1 MSLRPFIASLAVLAT
16 CCAPAAAQA
25 ADVELIVRRDAGL
38 TAAERT
44 DIRADAGVDHE
55 RRLRLADT
63 EVVSVPAADA
73 AEALR
78 ALRADPDVRWAIR
91 DGELSVTAA
100 TGADPFWT
108 WLWALRNTGQTLT
121 LGGVAHTGVL
131 DADMD
136 VPEAWQH
143 ATGRGVTV
151 AVVDSG
157 VDFDH
162 PDLAGRLASNPGE
175 IGTDAQ
181 GRDKRSNGVDDD
193 GNRLVDDWRGWDF
206 SDGDNDPTDLN
217 GHGTHVTGT
226 IAALNANG
234 DGVSGVA
241 PDATVLPLQTQGSD
255 GSGTFSAAADAFD
268 LAGDMGVR
276 VVNASLGAVT
286 SVPQVI
292 TDAVRAHPNTLY
304 VVSAGNDGL
313 DLELNSY
320 APCETPAAN
329 VVCVGASDQRDAA
342 ASFSNF
348 GTTAVDVFAPGV
360 NIVSTYPGGGY
371 VSMNGT
377 SMASPNTAAVA
388 ALVLSRNPSLS
399 AAQVKAALL
408 STTDAKSGLPSVTGG
423 RVNAERAVLSV
434 AADRDGDGTL
444 DGADTCPE
452 LAGPATNG
460 GCPVADAGASGGAEP
475 AGGET
480 AGAQPAL
487 PGDTP
492 EISAP
497 DDGAPEAAQPE
508 NAPVA
513 TPPTLS
519 RVTIKLSPCVR
530 GRTCRRRARVTA
542 TASPGA
548 ALSVRVERRVDGRWT
563 RVTSARAAASSRTVN
578 VSRALATG
586 TYRVTVTAS
595 SADGVSAPLRRAFR
609 VRG

>member
-1 MSLRPFIASLAVLAT
+1 MSMRPFIVSLVAVAT
-16 CCAPAAAQA
+16 WCAPAAAQA
-25 ADVELIVRRDAGL
+25 AEVELIVRRDAGL

-63 EVVSVPAADA
+63 EVVSVPAGDA

-78 ALRADPDVRWAIR
+78 ALRADPDVRWAMR

-121 LGGVAHTGVL
+121 LGGVGHTGVL

-162 PDLAGRLASNPGE
+162 PDLAGRLATNPGE

-206 SDGDNDPTDLN
+206 AGGDNDPTDLN

-241 PDATVLPLQTQGSD
+241 PDAKVLPLQTQGSD

-313 DLELNSY
+313 DLELSSY

-342 ASFSNF
+342 AGFSNF

-399 AAQVKAALL
+399 AAQVKAALMG
-408 STTDAKSGLPSVTGG
+408 TTDAKSGLLSVTGG

-444 DGADTCPE
+444 DGADSCPE
-452 LAGPATNG
+452 FAGPATNG
-460 GCPVADAGASGGAEP
+460 GCPAADAGEAGEAGEP

-480 AGAQPAL
+480 AG
-487 PGDTP
+487 GEP
-492 EISAP
+492 ETEGGETG
-497 DDGAPEAAQPE
+497 GAEPEDAT
-508 NAPVA
+508 VA

-519 RVTIKLSPCVR
+519 RVTVKLSPCVR

-548 ALSVRVERRVDGRWT
+548 ALSVRVERRVNGRWV
-563 RVTSARAAASSRTVN
+563 RVTLARTAASSRTVN

-595 SADGVSAPLRRAFR
+595 SADGVSAPLRKAFR